1 MNSTDSNS
9 RVLVEENVQLSEG
22 TIVLYSLLS
31 IFCIICAALAA
42 GLTQGFLYLLIN
54 LKHVID

>member
-1 MNSTDSNS
+1 MNSTNSNS
-9 RVLVEENVQLSEG
+9 RVLVEENVHLSEG

-42 GLTQGFLYLLIN
+42 GLTQGFLYILN
-54 LKHVID
+54 KFKAWF